1 MAEEYFIK
9 YFDQSTI
16 DARLKSGNFVER
28 DGRIFDAFGT
38 FEVKLKV
45 SDPSIDN
52 RYKQNSA
59 GAWVNVF
66 DGTPYNGPGFTDG
79 YATSESSLKRESEVI
94 QEDNSSDNKELSLI
108 NDKIIDNND
117 KIADLLKKRSAI
129 DKDIDKYLIQQG
141 SFERQEADDPGS
153 INRRA
158 FQENEINLK
167 NAREEL
173 NNIEEE
179 ISTIKNDRS
188 QLEKEKLNI
197 EKEISLK
204 EKSKLNTENGYDSA
218 TRQGVNSTNSEP
230 KMHKRESIGFSE
242 ALAAAKKEA
251 NIFSSTGDPCGG
263 KVNAIKLALTSMF
276 NTLRDIKKY
285 GGEYIDGITS
295 QMANIRNLI
304 RDTADV
310 IATALRSVVQ
320 RLRNFVISTV
330 RKAIGKIADKIFTSL
345 TQSLKDT
352 IVQKVIDALLC
363 TFTKILT
370 GLGNFVGDFLKE
382 LVGKVVNIPL
392 CAAQQ
397 FANALINNLAA
408 KIDNAIAP
416 ILDGINDIIGGVGK
430 IAGSVFSAIDTIL
443 GFESYL
449 CLPPDCPEV
458 NSINF
463 DPSKLGPISSV
474 KDVFDGFKEAKIPT
488 AAGIGKSVTNYIE
501 DFSIFG
507 TKVGDMQEEQEWIS
521 CDTNPLKCGM
531 PTIEIFGGGGDG
543 AYATPIVDQL
553 GHVIGADL
561 AEKGAK
567 YLTPPF
573 VAIIDPC
580 DIGQGAS
587 AYSEIN
593 DDGEVER
600 IVIVNTGNGY
610 NNQPVSDVDAGTTS
624 DYIVCLDAF
633 EIISTGIGYAP
644 TDEITITPNIPN
656 LEVSVQMNE
665 EGQIIQMQ
673 VLNSVCGITE
683 MPDIDINSET
693 GAGIQVRPVLS
704 FNKLESPAQIPD
716 NLVDVDISADEDT
729 IGILAQQNI
738 VRVIDCVS

>member
-1 MAEEYFIK
+1 MAEPQVGQWK
-9 YFDQSTI
+9 RKNTSRG
-16 DARLKSGNFVER
+16 ARYQIWNGTSWSGNRTVKPKGTEYDPEQDAEQINSISFYDD
-28 DGRIFDAFGT
+28 DGNYVGDQF
-38 FEVKLKV
+38 
-45 SDPSIDN
+45 
-52 RYKQNSA
+52 
-59 GAWVNVF
+59 
-66 DGTPYNGPGFTDG
+66 
-79 YATSESSLKRESEVI
+79 SEI
-94 QEDNSSDNKELSLI
+94 QEDNKKLDEVTKSEINIDESNKSVFESLTDGQISRILLSAPGDTVEGV
-108 NDKIIDNND
+108 NVTV
-117 KIADLLKKRSAI
+117 DLL
-129 DKDIDKYLIQQG
+129 QQ
-141 SFERQEADDPGS
+141 
-153 INRRA
+153 
-158 FQENEINLK
+158 
-167 NAREEL
+167 L
-173 NNIEEE
+173 NQF
-179 ISTIKNDRS
+179 
-188 QLEKEKLNI
+188 QLEKSEEYKLNS
-197 EKEISLK
+197 EEGAGQ
-204 EKSKLNTENGYDSA
+204 NDSV
-218 TRQGVNSTNSEP
+218 TSQGVNSTNSEP

-242 ALAAAKKEA
+242 ALAAAKKES
-251 NIFSSTGDPCGG
+251 NIFSSTSDPCGG

-330 RKAIGKIADKIFTSL
+330 RKAIGEIADKIFTSL

-352 IVQKVIDALLC
+352 IVQKVVDALLC

-397 FANALINNLAA
+397 FANSLINNLAA

-416 ILDGINDIIGGVGK
+416 ILDGINDMIGGVGK

-449 CLPPDCPEV
+449 CLNPDCPEV

-543 AYATPIVDQL
+543 AYATAVVDQL

-567 YLTPPF
+567 YITPPF

-587 AYSEIN
+587 AYSELN

-600 IVIVNTGNGY
+600 IVVVNTGNGY
-610 NNQPVSDVDAGTTS
+610 NNQPVSDVDVGTTS
-624 DYIVCLDAF
+624 DYIVCLDAL

-644 TDEITITPNIPN
+644 TDEIVITPDIPN

-704 FNKLESPAQIPD
+704 FNKLESPAQVPNNI
-716 NLVDVDISADEDT
+716 VDVDISDNKDN
-729 IGILAQQNI
+729 IRILAQQQNI

>member
-1 MAEEYFIK
+1 MSAKVVQENNKNNEL
-9 YFDQSTI
+9 FDINQKI
-16 DARLKSGNFVER
+16 
-28 DGRIFDAFGT
+28 
-38 FEVKLKV
+38 
-45 SDPSIDN
+45 SD
-52 RYKQNSA
+52 
-59 GAWVNVF
+59 VN
-66 DGTPYNGPGFTDG
+66 
-79 YATSESSLKRESEVI
+79 KKI
-94 QEDNSSDNKELSLI
+94 SDIEK
-108 NDKIIDNND
+108 KISN
-117 KIADLLKKRSAI
+117 ADENVN
-129 DKDIDKYLIQQG
+129 KYLKQQG
-141 SFERQEADDPGS
+141 VFNKQEADAPGS

-158 FQENEINLK
+158 YQQNQINLENALIELGNLK
-167 NAREEL
+167 NQLSTFQQDKKDLENKRREIEKSFTIDPSNRSVFETLTDNQINRILAAPIGTNVEGVNVTERLKWEL
-173 NNIEEE
+173 
-179 ISTIKNDRS
+179 K
-188 QLEKEKLNI
+188 QYLLEKNEKS
-197 EKEISLK
+197 EE
-204 EKSKLNTENGYDSA
+204 SKLNSDLEEKGGPNDSA
-218 TRQGVNSTNSEP
+218 TDQGVNSTNSEP

-276 NTLRDIKKY
+276 KTLRDIKKY

-304 RDTADV
+304 RDTASV
-310 IATALRSVVQ
+310 IATALRSIVQ
-320 RLRNFVISTV
+320 RLRNFVISAV
-330 RKAIGKIADKIFTSL
+330 RKAIGEIADKIFTSL
-345 TQSLKDT
+345 AQSFKDT

-363 TFTKILT
+363 EFTKILT

-408 KIDNAIAP
+408 KIDSAIGP
-416 ILDGINDIIGGVGK
+416 ILDGITDMIGGVGK

-449 CLPPDCPEV
+449 CLNPDCPEL

-531 PTIEIFGGGGDG
+531 PIIEIFGGGGDG
-543 AYATPIVDQL
+543 AYATAVVDQL

-561 AEKGAK
+561 AKKGAK
-567 YLTPPF
+567 YLTAPF

-624 DYIVCLDAF
+624 DYIVCLDAL

-644 TDEITITPNIPN
+644 TDEIVITPDIPN
-656 LEVSVQMNE
+656 LEVSVQMNDQ
-665 EGQIIQMQ
+665 GQIIQMQ

-704 FNKLESPAQIPD
+704 FNKLESPAQIP
-716 NLVDVDISADEDT
+716 NNIVDVDISADEDT
-729 IGILAQQNI
+729 IRILAQQQNI

>member
-1 MAEEYFIK
+1 MAEPQVGQWKRTNTSRGARYQIWNGTSWSGNSNVKPRKGTEY
-9 YFDQSTI
+9 DPTI
-16 DARLKSGNFVER
+16 TEKDVDDARKEYELEQFK
-28 DGRIFDAFGT
+28 
-38 FEVKLKV
+38 K
-45 SDPSIDN
+45 
-52 RYKQNSA
+52 
-59 GAWVNVF
+59 
-66 DGTPYNGPGFTDG
+66 
-79 YATSESSLKRESEVI
+79 I
-94 QEDNSSDNKELSLI
+94 QEDNKKSDEVTNSKINYESNKSVFESLTDGQISRILLSAPGDTVEGV
-108 NDKIIDNND
+108 NVTV
-117 KIADLLKKRSAI
+117 DLLQQLNQFQL
-129 DKDIDKYLIQQG
+129 DK
-141 SFERQEADDPGS
+141 
-153 INRRA
+153 
-158 FQENEINLK
+158 NE
-167 NAREEL
+167 E
-173 NNIEEE
+173 
-179 ISTIKNDRS
+179 
-188 QLEKEKLNI
+188 
-197 EKEISLK
+197 
-204 EKSKLNTENGYDSA
+204 SKLNSEESAGQNDSV
-218 TRQGVNSTNSEP
+218 TSQGANSTNSEP

-251 NIFSSTGDPCGG
+251 NIFSSTSDPCGG

-276 NTLRDIKKY
+276 KTLRDIKKY

-397 FANALINNLAA
+397 FANSLINNLAA

-416 ILDGINDIIGGVGK
+416 ILDGINDMIGGVGK

-449 CLPPDCPEV
+449 CLNPDCPEV

-543 AYATPIVDQL
+543 AYATAVVDQL

-567 YLTPPF
+567 YITPPF

-587 AYSEIN
+587 AYSELN

-600 IVIVNTGNGY
+600 IVVVNTGNGY
-610 NNQPVSDVDAGTTS
+610 NNQPVSDVDVGTTS
-624 DYIVCLDAF
+624 DYIVCLDAL

-644 TDEITITPNIPN
+644 TDEIVITPDIPN

-704 FNKLESPAQIPD
+704 FNKLESPAQIP
-716 NLVDVDISADEDT
+716 NNIVDVDISADEDT
-729 IGILAQQNI
+729 IRILAQQQNI

>member
-1 MAEEYFIK
+1 MAEPQVGQWKRTNTSRGARYQIWNGTSWSGNSNVKPRKGTEY
-9 YFDQSTI
+9 DPTI
-16 DARLKSGNFVER
+16 TEKDVDDARKEYELEQFK
-28 DGRIFDAFGT
+28 
-38 FEVKLKV
+38 K
-45 SDPSIDN
+45 
-52 RYKQNSA
+52 
-59 GAWVNVF
+59 
-66 DGTPYNGPGFTDG
+66 
-79 YATSESSLKRESEVI
+79 I
-94 QEDNSSDNKELSLI
+94 QEDNKKSDEVTNSKINYESNKSVFESLTDGQISRILLSAPGDTVEGV
-108 NDKIIDNND
+108 NVTV
-117 KIADLLKKRSAI
+117 DLLQQLNQFQL
-129 DKDIDKYLIQQG
+129 DK
-141 SFERQEADDPGS
+141 
-153 INRRA
+153 
-158 FQENEINLK
+158 NE
-167 NAREEL
+167 E
-173 NNIEEE
+173 
-179 ISTIKNDRS
+179 
-188 QLEKEKLNI
+188 
-197 EKEISLK
+197 
-204 EKSKLNTENGYDSA
+204 SKLNSEESAGQNDSV
-218 TRQGVNSTNSEP
+218 TSQGANSTNSEP

-251 NIFSSTGDPCGG
+251 NIFSSTSDPCGG

-276 NTLRDIKKY
+276 KTLRDIKKY

-408 KIDNAIAP
+408 KIDNAISP
-416 ILDGINDIIGGVGK
+416 ILDGINDMIGGVGK

-543 AYATPIVDQL
+543 AYATAVVDQL

-587 AYSEIN
+587 AYSELN

-600 IVIVNTGNGY
+600 IVVVNTGNGY
-610 NNQPVSDVDAGTTS
+610 NNQPVSDVDVGTTS
-624 DYIVCLDAF
+624 DYIVCLDAL

-644 TDEITITPNIPN
+644 TDEIVITPDIPN

-704 FNKLESPAQIPD
+704 FNKLESPAQVPNNI
-716 NLVDVDISADEDT
+716 VDVDISDNKDN
-729 IGILAQQNI
+729 IRILAQQQNI

>member
-1 MAEEYFIK
+1 MAEPQVGQWKRINT
-9 YFDQSTI
+9 SRG
-16 DARLKSGNFVER
+16 ARYKIWNGTSWSGNRTVKPKGTEYDPEQDAEQINSISFYDDDGNYIGDEFSEVEEDNKKSDEVTKSEINIDDSNR
-28 DGRIFDAFGT
+28 SVFETLTDGKISRI
-38 FEVKLKV
+38 LL
-45 SDPSIDN
+45 
-52 RYKQNSA
+52 SA
-59 GAWVNVF
+59 PGDTVEGVNV
-66 DGTPYNGPGFTDG
+66 T
-79 YATSESSLKRESEVI
+79 V
-94 QEDNSSDNKELSLI
+94 
-108 NDKIIDNND
+108 
-117 KIADLLKKRSAI
+117 DLL
-129 DKDIDKYLIQQG
+129 QQ
-141 SFERQEADDPGS
+141 
-153 INRRA
+153 
-158 FQENEINLK
+158 
-167 NAREEL
+167 L
-173 NNIEEE
+173 NQF
-179 ISTIKNDRS
+179 
-188 QLEKEKLNI
+188 QLEKSE
-197 EKEISLK
+197 E
-204 EKSKLNTENGYDSA
+204 SKLNSEESGGGSNDSV
-218 TRQGVNSTNSEP
+218 TSQGANSTNSEP

-251 NIFSSTGDPCGG
+251 NIFSSTSDPCGG

-276 NTLRDIKKY
+276 KTLRDIKKY

-320 RLRNFVISTV
+320 RLRNFVISKI
-330 RKAIGKIADKIFTSL
+330 RKAIGDIADNIFTSL
-345 TQSLKDT
+345 AQSLKDT

-363 TFTKILT
+363 EFTKILT

-397 FANALINNLAA
+397 FTNALINNLAA
-408 KIDNAIAP
+408 KIDSAIGP
-416 ILDGINDIIGGVGK
+416 ILDGITDMIGGVGK

-449 CLPPDCPEV
+449 CINPDCPEV

-474 KDVFDGFKEAKIPT
+474 KDTFDGFKEAKIPT

-521 CDTNPLKCGM
+521 CDTNPLECGM
-531 PTIEIFGGGGDG
+531 PIIEIFGGSGDG
-543 AYATPIVDQL
+543 AEANAVVDQL
-553 GHVIGADL
+553 GRLIGVDL
-561 AEKGAK
+561 AKKGAK
-567 YLTPPF
+567 YITPPF

-593 DDGEVER
+593 DEGEVER
-600 IVIVNTGNGY
+600 IVIVNPGNGY
-610 NNQPVSDVDAGTTS
+610 NNQPISGGGVAS
-624 DYIVCLDAF
+624 DYIVCLDAL

-644 TDEITITPNIPN
+644 TDEITITPDIPN
-656 LEVSVQMNE
+656 LEVSVQMNDQ
-665 EGQIIQMQ
+665 GQIIQMQ

-704 FNKLESPAQIPD
+704 FNKLESPAQIPGK
-716 NLVDVDISADEDT
+716 VFDVEIGADEDT